1 MRREMRQFVKTDQGD
16 LRALLI
22 VNGGVKLQMSELD
35 LAAAWPAPLAH
46 ADVRGTTEL
55 WIEIPALIPKGT
67 GIGDL
72 GHGAP
77 EEDGGEVR
85 DAVDMA

>member
-1 MRREMRQFVKTDQGD
+1 VASATRARR
-16 LRALLI
+16 RA
-22 VNGGVKLQMSELD
+22 
-35 LAAAWPAPLAH
+35 
-46 ADVRGTTEL
+46 GTTDL
-55 WIEIPALIPKGT
+55 WIEIPGLIPKGT

-72 GHGAP
+72 GQGAP